1 MWSVL
6 IIPYL
11 VFTVVP
17 STSGSRSRCTPWR
30 DTSPPPTSLRLA
42 ILSISSRNTMPFC
55 STLAM
60 ALCFSS
66 SSLTSLAASSSI
78 SSLNASLT
86 FILRRCFLPWPSPA
100 NIVRICSVMS
110 SMPGGPMMS
119 MLGRPAATS
128 SSISLSSSWPSR
140 SFLRKA
146 WRVFESL
153 SSVWAKPMSRG
164 GGSSTSSMRSSAASS
179 ALVRTFFISDSRVCL
194 MAISAR
200 SRTMVSTSRPT

>member
-1 MWSVL
+1 
-6 IIPYL
+6 
-11 VFTVVP
+11 
-17 STSGSRSRCTPWR
+17 
-30 DTSPPPTSLRLA
+30 
-42 ILSISSRNTMPFC
+42 
-55 STLAM
+55 
-60 ALCFSS
+60 
-66 SSLTSLAASSSI
+66 
-78 SSLNASLT
+78 
-86 FILRRCFLPWPSPA
+86 
-100 NIVRICSVMS
+100 
-110 SMPGGPMMS
+110 MPGGPMMS